1 MSHNPRETQSSLNY
15 QLIFN
20 NALAA
25 YKRKTGKDLATD
37 PLLRRLESCDSP
49 DAVTIMLREQIPEF
63 SQSGSNDG
71 KLTNW
76 LDPTVNVLYNLSSTI
91 GGAASLVSLSKV

>member
-49 DAVTIMLREQIPEF
+49 DAVLIMLREQIPGF
-63 SQSGSNDG
+63 SKSGSNDH
-71 KLTNW
+71 KLTDW
-76 LDPTVNVLYNLSSTI
+76 LDPTVNVLYNFSSTI
-91 GGAASLVSLSKV
+91 AGAVRLVSLSEV